1 MISPGSARSV
11 FFLGISE
18 SGRWAFFPREVIW
31 QICRAPVSGAN
42 EGSRTAKTRTRFEK
56 REKE

>member
-18 SGRWAFFPREVIW
+18 SGRWAFHAGSDLANL
-31 QICRAPVSGAN
+31 QAPISGAN